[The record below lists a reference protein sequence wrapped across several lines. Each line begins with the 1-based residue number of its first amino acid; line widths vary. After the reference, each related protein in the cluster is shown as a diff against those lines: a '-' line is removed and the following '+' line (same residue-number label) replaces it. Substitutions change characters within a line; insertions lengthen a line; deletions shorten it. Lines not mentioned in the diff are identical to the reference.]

1 MIENAQLEIARAT
14 NVTPVVGVGLVFFV
28 EDAESK
34 LEPLLRASLDL
45 DVRDHGGERTD
56 DGTGH

>member
-56 DGTGH
+56 D